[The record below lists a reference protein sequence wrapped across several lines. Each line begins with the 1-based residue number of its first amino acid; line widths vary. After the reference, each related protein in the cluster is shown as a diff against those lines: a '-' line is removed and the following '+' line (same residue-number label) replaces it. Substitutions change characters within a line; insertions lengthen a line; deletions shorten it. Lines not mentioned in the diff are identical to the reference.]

1 MKKVSIITVLLM
13 LASVPSVM
21 WADEILLDNVNV
33 EPKGTTPLP
42 IITAPKW
49 DEFCEPGY
57 ENAVYTDKND
67 VFNYIIFVKTER
79 DKRNY
84 WAGRRESFEKYLNHC
99 KTIVD
104 DTDRGVCYTDL
115 RRLENDKN
123 EVYSS
128 KKNQILYQNDA
139 IIKDSTK

>member
-33 EPKGTTPLP
+33 EPKGTTPPP

-67 VFNYIIFVKTER
+67 VFNYIIADGVTQIEYGGLSNVAPTILKLMNLEIPKVM
-79 DKRNY
+79 DKPL
-84 WAGRRESFEKYLNHC
+84 F
-99 KTIVD
+99 
-104 DTDRGVCYTDL
+104 
-115 RRLENDKN
+115 
-123 EVYSS
+123 
-128 KKNQILYQNDA
+128 
-139 IIKDSTK
+139 